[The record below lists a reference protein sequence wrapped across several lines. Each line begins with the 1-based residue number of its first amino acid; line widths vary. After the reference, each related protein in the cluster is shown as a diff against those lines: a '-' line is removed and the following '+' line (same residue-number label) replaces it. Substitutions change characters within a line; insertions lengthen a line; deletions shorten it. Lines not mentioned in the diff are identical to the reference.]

1 MKILFH
7 AVASFWRIK
16 VFWSKLSS
24 LENIIKYNKISFE
37 IHNLTTFAVREQRI
51 VFSIWYMIIFN
62 LNIRLGYKQS
72 NAEICALRIT
82 FFNKIIRNHIML
94 LSSSSSSRCFGFCSL
109 PDFPQLIGEMN
120 SHSQA
125 QANRY
130 YVACEI
136 PLMTIKCRIYVTIIP
151 NVCIGISHSH
161 SSWQYRQMCINTAVD
176 LFSMF
181 PIRTF
186 SIICLATYIWV

>member
-16 VFWSKLSS
+16 FFWSKLSS
-24 LENIIKYNKISFE
+24 LENIIIYNKISFE
-37 IHNLTTFAVREQRI
+37 IHNLTTFTVCEQRI

-94 LSSSSSSRCFGFCSL
+94 LSSSSSSRCFGFCIEFSTGFSTINRWNEL
-109 PDFPQLIGEMN
+109 ALTGTGKQVLCSMWNSTYDNKVPNLRHNHPERMYRYFPFAFI
-120 SHSQA
+120 
-125 QANRY
+125 
-130 YVACEI
+130 
-136 PLMTIKCRIYVTIIP
+136 
-151 NVCIGISHSH
+151 
-161 SSWQYRQMCINTAVD
+161 
-176 LFSMF
+176 
-181 PIRTF
+181 
-186 SIICLATYIWV
+186 